1 MEMIDK
7 MIECNIPPGSICRK
21 IVTNNNQNDTYPL
34 SYIECDISSLFHY
47 RTFFYFFREASSND
61 SIIRPATASTVINE
75 A

>member
-1 MEMIDK
+1 MKVINK
-7 MIECNIPPGSICRK
+7 ASECNIPLGSICRN
-21 IVTNNNQNDTYPL
+21 IVTNNNQHDTYPL